1 MMTCSPV
8 RGVAH
13 KIRRCALALAWLLIV
28 LSPSVEAHDDHGPAA
43 PAASAPAS
51 PRTTA
56 VSENYQFVGIVEG
69 EEMVIY
75 LDRFADNQPV
85 TTARLEVAIDGTSIV
100 AELQKDGTY
109 EVASPLLKTPGS
121 HEVLVS
127 VADGTVE
134 DLLVGAVTIPGP
146 EEHRHELDHSIW
158 THVTELGHQYA
169 DPGRKVLWAG
179 GAGLG
184 VAGLGLLLARR
195 RRGLAT
201 LLIILSIAVF
211 GSTAAFAHSGHDHE
225 PSSSVN
231 GNAPQRLPNGQ
242 IFLPK
247 PSQRLLEIR
256 TRILQTE
263 SLRQA
268 VRFVGRI
275 IPNPNR
281 SGVVQSTIA
290 GRYLPP
296 SKGVAL
302 IGAAVKAGDVMGS
315 VAPSFISK
323 DASDMAQTLGELEQ
337 QIALARSKLSRQ
349 ENLLAKRV
357 VAEAAVEETRIQL
370 EGLVGRRKELL
381 SAKVEPEELRA
392 PVDGVITAVRV
403 VAGQVVSQSDVLF
416 EIVDPRSLMVE
427 ALAFDHARTDKI
439 VDAISSTSDNV
450 RSALRFVGRNR
461 ALQQQYSVL
470 RFEVLDPSPGLDI
483 GSPVTVTGHAG
494 EPITGIVLPRAAIAQ
509 APNGQMV
516 VFRHAEPELFEPMP
530 IRFEPFGADSVRIT
544 AGVEAGDK
552 IVVEGAPLVNQVR

>member
-1 MMTCSPV
+1 
-8 RGVAH
+8 
-13 KIRRCALALAWLLIV
+13 
-28 LSPSVEAHDDHGPAA
+28 
-43 PAASAPAS
+43 
-51 PRTTA
+51 
-56 VSENYQFVGIVEG
+56 
-69 EEMVIY
+69 
-75 LDRFADNQPV
+75 
-85 TTARLEVAIDGTSIV
+85 
-100 AELQKDGTY
+100 
-109 EVASPLLKTPGS
+109 
-121 HEVLVS
+121 
-127 VADGTVE
+127 
-134 DLLVGAVTIPGP
+134 
-146 EEHRHELDHSIW
+146 
-158 THVTELGHQYA
+158 
-169 DPGRKVLWAG
+169 
-179 GAGLG
+179 
-184 VAGLGLLLARR
+184 
-195 RRGLAT
+195 
-201 LLIILSIAVF
+201 
-211 GSTAAFAHSGHDHE
+211 
-225 PSSSVN
+225 
-231 GNAPQRLPNGQ
+231 
-242 IFLPK
+242 
-247 PSQRLLEIR
+247 
-256 TRILQTE
+256 
-263 SLRQA
+263 
-268 VRFVGRI
+268 
-275 IPNPNR
+275 
-281 SGVVQSTIA
+281 
-290 GRYLPP
+290 
-296 SKGVAL
+296 
-302 IGAAVKAGDVMGS
+302 

-439 VDAISSTSDNV
+439 VDAVSSTSDNV

-516 VFRHAEPELFEPMP
+516 VFRQAEPELFEPMP